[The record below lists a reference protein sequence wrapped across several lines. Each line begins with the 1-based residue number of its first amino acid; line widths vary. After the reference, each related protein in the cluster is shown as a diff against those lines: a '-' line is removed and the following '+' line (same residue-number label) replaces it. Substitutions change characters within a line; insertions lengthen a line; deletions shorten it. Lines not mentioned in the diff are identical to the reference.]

1 MDRKIEMIQALES
14 HYKAQLDRISLD
26 INNSLRGGNG
36 SGTLDYLVDSISE
49 YSNALT
55 QFNFVQ
61 RLKEQMVQDENQN
74 NASSD

>member
-1 MDRKIEMIQALES
+1 MDNSIEMLNALES

-26 INNSLRGGNG
+26 INNTLRGGNG

-49 YSNALT
+49 YSSALS

-61 RLKEQMVQDENQN
+61 KLKENVLKEVRQDEG
-74 NASSD
+74 

>member
-1 MDRKIEMIQALES
+1 MDNSIEMLNALES

-26 INNSLRGGNG
+26 INNTLRGGNG

-49 YSNALT
+49 YSSALS

-61 RLKEQMVQDENQN
+61 KLKENVLKEGRRDE
-74 NASSD
+74 S